1 MIMRIQFD
9 AIVMQKNGE
18 IEVMLVEIFEINC
31 ACFWKVFVDKNIS
44 KMYFC
49 VYC

>member
-1 MIMRIQFD
+1 MNMRIQFD

-31 ACFWKVFVDKNIS
+31 ECF
-44 KMYFC
+44 
-49 VYC
+49 